1 MASLRPLVS
10 ARDYLEGYETYDYDF
25 CEDERGSEISSESD
39 RPPASSLDALAKTI
53 ETEIV
58 PRLMLAHR
66 ASLSVGTLDDQKPV
80 EPRHE
85 DVLEFAAVIMHSD
98 IGAARAFIDALRGRG
113 VALESVF
120 LDLMAP
126 AARHLGDLWVEDRC
140 DFMTVTL
147 ALARMQQ
154 ILRSLSAEDGTA
166 EAVDYG
172 KSALLITVPG
182 EQHTFGL
189 FMVGEFLR
197 RGGWE
202 VWGGAPDAEDSVIDL
217 LMDRWF
223 DLIGLS
229 VSQDSS
235 LPGLQRFIQRI
246 RNSSRNRQ
254 IGVLA
259 GGRAFGGKAELAKE
273 CGADDLAV
281 DGREAVRRAE
291 RIVGDGKR
299 RLS

>member
-10 ARDYLEGYETYDYDF
+10 ARDYLDGYDTYDDDF
-25 CEDERGSEISSESD
+25 CEDEPRLTLTQESE
-39 RPPASSLDALAKTI
+39 RPPTSSLDALAKTI
-53 ETEIV
+53 ETQIV

-66 ASLSVGTLDDQKPV
+66 ASLSVGSHDDHKPV

-85 DVLEFAAVIMHSD
+85 DVLAFATVVMESD
-98 IGAARAFIDALRGRG
+98 IGAARAFIDALRDRG
-113 VALESVF
+113 VSLESVF

-154 ILRSLSAEDGTA
+154 ILRGLSASDGTFEA
-166 EAVDYG
+166 EDYG

-189 FMVGEFLR
+189 FMVGEFFR

-202 VWGGAPDAEDSVIDL
+202 VWGGAPDGEDSVIEL

-223 DLIGLS
+223 DLIGVS

-246 RNSSRNRQ
+246 RKSSRNRQ

-259 GGRAFGGKAELAKE
+259 GGRAFGGRAELAKE

-281 DGREAVRRAE
+281 DGREAVRCAE
-291 RIVGDGKR
+291 EMVGRGKR
-299 RLS
+299 RFS